1 VTRPSALRV
10 AALCL
15 WLGVV
20 GFGGGFVVA
29 QRVRRAMVAE
39 RGWLDDA
46 KFDESFNVA
55 CALPGT
61 TAPNLLSI
69 VGLTIGGVR
78 IAAVAVLAFILP
90 SVAMMLAFGVLYD
103 RLRGVTVLAS
113 FLDGMAAATV
123 GVVAAVSVDL
133 GRASRRRPI
142 DAALALAAVV
152 LLATRLLNLLEVV
165 ALAALIGAVWL
176 RPPAAP
182 PPHHADVHDGPLSSR
197 SLRSALVPHA
207 FALAVPAT
215 LALFVVFA
223 RISLVTF
230 GGGFA
235 MIPAIAHEVVDVH
248 GWLDES
254 AFNDAMVLG
263 QITPG
268 PIAIAATFI
277 GYKVAGY
284 SGAALATG
292 GMFGPPF
299 VVALAAGRSLTAFRS
314 NATIQGALRGVAP
327 AVVGIVAAAAI
338 ALGRTSVHSYIGGAI
353 ALAALVVLVR
363 FRRVSPLVALASG
376 GLVFVI
382 ARRLS

>member
-1 VTRPSALRV
+1 
-10 AALCL
+10 
-15 WLGVV
+15 
-20 GFGGGFVVA
+20 
-29 QRVRRAMVAE
+29 
-39 RGWLDDA
+39 
-46 KFDESFNVA
+46 
-55 CALPGT
+55 
-61 TAPNLLSI
+61 
-69 VGLTIGGVR
+69 
-78 IAAVAVLAFILP
+78 
-90 SVAMMLAFGVLYD
+90 
-103 RLRGVTVLAS
+103 
-113 FLDGMAAATV
+113 
-123 GVVAAVSVDL
+123 
-133 GRASRRRPI
+133 
-142 DAALALAAVV
+142 
-152 LLATRLLNLLEVV
+152 
-165 ALAALIGAVWL
+165 
-176 RPPAAP
+176 
-182 PPHHADVHDGPLSSR
+182 
-197 SLRSALVPHA
+197 
-207 FALAVPAT
+207 
-215 LALFVVFA
+215 
-223 RISLVTF
+223 
-230 GGGFA
+230 

-314 NATIQGALRGVAP
+314 NGTIQGSLRGVAP

-338 ALGRTSVHSYIGGAI
+338 ALGRTSVHSYVGGAV

>member
-1 VTRPSALRV
+1 MTRPSALRV

-29 QRVRRAMVAE
+29 QRVRRAMVTE

-46 KFDESFNVA
+46 KFDESFSVA

-78 IAAVAVLAFILP
+78 IAAIAVLAFILP
-90 SVAMMLAFGVLYD
+90 SVAMMLAFGVFYD

-142 DAALALAAVV
+142 DAALALGAVV

-176 RPPAAP
+176 RPPPAAP
-182 PPHHADVHDGPLSSR
+182 PPHAEDGPLSST
-197 SLRSALVPHA
+197 SLRAVLLPPA

-314 NATIQGALRGVAP
+314 NGTIQGSLRGVAP

-338 ALGRTSVHSYIGGAI
+338 ALGRTSVHSYVGGAV